1 MNACKALN
9 FNPKCFVICLI
20 LFLYMLKLALFQQG
34 GFYDGVLE
42 DCTGSRNV
50 WSQLF

>member
-1 MNACKALN
+1 MFGAGEWAHYT
-9 FNPKCFVICLI
+9 VY
-20 LFLYMLKLALFQQG
+20 LFLYMLKSALFQQG
-34 GFYDGVLE
+34 RFYDGVLE